1 MTAPALPAAG
11 RVRLH
16 AACASDAS
24 VLTGG
29 GCLSRAA
36 GATQDPVMN
45 FFGLKAEDAPVV
57 MGFEMASNK
66 KFRLREEKLT

>member
-1 MTAPALPAAG
+1 
-11 RVRLH
+11 
-16 AACASDAS
+16 
-24 VLTGG
+24 
-29 GCLSRAA
+29 
-36 GATQDPVMN
+36 MN